1 MNYPVEL
8 ALLGAGSRGT
18 FAYGGYALAHPH
30 LVRFV
35 AVAEPD
41 RARRE
46 RFAAEHGIPPER
58 CFASWQDL
66 LARPQLARALVNATM
81 DRNHVASTLA
91 ALAAGYDVLLEKPM
105 ATTPDDCVRL
115 VRAAEASGRLLQICH
130 VMRYT
135 LFWGRLHEILQSGRL
150 GKIINIDHREN
161 VAFWHQAHS
170 FVRGNWGNSD
180 TSAPMILAKC
190 CHDMDILYWNMGLP
204 VRRLS
209 AFGRLSHFRPENAP
223 AGAPA
228 RCTDGCPAAE
238 ACPYYAPRLY
248 LRADTSWPV
257 SAISTDL
264 SMEGRLRALREGPYG
279 RCIYHCDNNVVDHH
293 VVNMEFESDATLT
306 FTMQGHSYNN
316 VRTMR
321 YDGTKA
327 TLRASEAANEIT
339 IYDHLTGTEETI
351 RPGEVEGGHGG
362 GDTGVMNA
370 FVATLAQSTPV
381 LTSARASLE
390 SHLMAFAAEQ
400 ARTSGAMMDMAAYKA
415 EVEAR
420 VAAE

>member
-170 FVRGNWGNSD
+170 FVRGN
-180 TSAPMILAKC
+180 
-190 CHDMDILYWNMGLP
+190 
-204 VRRLS
+204 
-209 AFGRLSHFRPENAP
+209 
-223 AGAPA
+223 GAIPTPA
-228 RCTDGCPAAE
+228 R
-238 ACPYYAPRLY
+238 R
-248 LRADTSWPV
+248 
-257 SAISTDL
+257 
-264 SMEGRLRALREGPYG
+264 
-279 RCIYHCDNNVVDHH
+279 
-293 VVNMEFESDATLT
+293 
-306 FTMQGHSYNN
+306 
-316 VRTMR
+316 
-321 YDGTKA
+321 
-327 TLRASEAANEIT
+327 
-339 IYDHLTGTEETI
+339 
-351 RPGEVEGGHGG
+351 
-362 GDTGVMNA
+362 
-370 FVATLAQSTPV
+370 
-381 LTSARASLE
+381 
-390 SHLMAFAAEQ
+390 
-400 ARTSGAMMDMAAYKA
+400 
-415 EVEAR
+415 
-420 VAAE
+420 